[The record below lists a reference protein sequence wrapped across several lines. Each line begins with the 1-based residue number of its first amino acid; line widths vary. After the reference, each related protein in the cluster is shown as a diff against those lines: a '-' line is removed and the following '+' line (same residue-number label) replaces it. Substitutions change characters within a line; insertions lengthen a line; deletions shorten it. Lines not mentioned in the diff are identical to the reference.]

1 MGKSEEMLRMQ
12 SDMNGQPE
20 LKEKLELEIKR
31 ILEVGEAEN
40 DGEAMVKAASALGYT
55 ITLEEMERFT
65 ADSEQLDVN
74 ELDAVSGGFFT
85 DCTSIFVC
93 DESYFFDGKPP
104 ERTRPIM
111 TNPIRSNPIVKDPNK
126 KIRIKRRF

>member
-40 DGEAMVKAASALGYT
+40 DGEAMVKAAAALGYT
-55 ITLEEMERFT
+55 ITLEEMKRFT
-65 ADSEQLDVN
+65 ADLEQLDIN

-85 DCTSIFVC
+85 DCTSVFVC
-93 DESYFFDGKPP
+93 DEGYFFDGKPP
-104 ERTRPIM
+104 ERTKPIR
-111 TNPIRSNPIVKDPNK
+111 TNPIRTSPFVKKPK
-126 KIRIKRRF
+126 Q